1 MHNSFTIH
9 RVFKKVFFVKSKRC
23 ANKDMLHI
31 PGIYTIVMHNSA
43 RSRGKIDLDSC
54 HLYMKKAQSKNP
66 FDGKKAHGMKTGT
79 L

>member
-1 MHNSFTIH
+1 
-9 RVFKKVFFVKSKRC
+9 
-23 ANKDMLHI
+23 MLHI

-66 FDGKKAHGMKTGT
+66 FDGKKAHGMKIGT
-79 L
+79 LQY

>member
-9 RVFKKVFFVKSKRC
+9 RVFKKVFFAKSKMC
-23 ANKDMLHI
+23 ANKDMLRI
-31 PGIYTIVMHNSA
+31 PGIYTIVNRA